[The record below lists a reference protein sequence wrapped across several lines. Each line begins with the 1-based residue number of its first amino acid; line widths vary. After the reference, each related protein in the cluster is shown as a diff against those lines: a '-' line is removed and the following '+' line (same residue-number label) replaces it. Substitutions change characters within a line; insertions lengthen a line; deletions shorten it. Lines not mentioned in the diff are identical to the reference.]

1 MRDWGTPDQATGQFT
16 FPTGIAADAAGNVYV
31 ADNHNFVIQKFTTNG
46 AFVRSYGTYGPDDGD
61 IRFARGVAV
70 SPDSTI
76 YVADSVNDRVQ
87 VFR

>member
-1 MRDWGTPDQATGQFT
+1 
-16 FPTGIAADAAGNVYV
+16 
-31 ADNHNFVIQKFTTNG
+31 VIQKFTTNG